1 MSVAGRVILVAFG
14 ALAIVLGLGVVSLL
28 TSEGVPTPNPSPTQ
42 EQVEQTLLLQ
52 VLDGDGY
59 ARGNVVIGIEPP
71 GTDPLTVLIA
81 MPASVLVP
89 QGDDSVTLG
98 VTPQSADTL
107 AAVTAIEQGFGLR
120 IDAGLTLDRLA
131 FAGLVDGVDGVW
143 VELDRPV
150 LLPAIGEEER
160 LRVLGPGWVKLDGIA
175 AADYAVLRIP
185 GESETDRVERFLG
198 LLEDALERLPRTDDQ
213 VRQLLT
219 SLGSLAQS
227 TVPTDDL
234 VPFLKTVRADIGSD
248 RVRAEVLPV
257 ELIRGGARPAS
268 IAAPDADALVQALFP
283 DARVT
288 PEGTG
293 MTG

>member
-1 MSVAGRVILVAFG
+1 MSVAGRVILVAVG

-28 TSEGVPTPNPSPTQ
+28 TSDGVPTPNPSPTQ

-71 GTDPLTVLIA
+71 GTDPLTVLLA

-107 AAVTAIEQGFGLR
+107 AAVTAVEQGFGLR

-160 LRVLGPGWVKLDGIA
+160 LRVLGPGWVKMDGIA

-185 GESETDRVERFLG
+185 GESETDRMERFLG

-213 VRQLLT
+213 MRQLLT

-234 VPFLKTVRADIGSD
+234 VPFLKTVRADVDFG

-288 PEGTG
+288 PDGAG

>member
-1 MSVAGRVILVAFG
+1 MSVAGRVILVAVG

-71 GTDPLTVLIA
+71 GTDPLTVLLA

-107 AAVTAIEQGFGLR
+107 AAVKAIEQGFGLR

-160 LRVLGPGWVKLDGIA
+160 LRVLGPGWVKMDGIA

-213 VRQLLT
+213 MRQLLT

-227 TVPTDDL
+227 TVPTEEL
-234 VPFLKTVRADIGSD
+234 VPFLKTVRTDIGSD
-248 RVRAEVLPV
+248 RLLAEVLPV

-283 DARVT
+283 DARVS
-288 PEGTG
+288 PDDAG

>member
-1 MSVAGRVILVAFG
+1 MSVPGRVVLVAFG

-71 GTDPLTVLIA
+71 GTDPLTVLLA

-89 QGDDSVTLG
+89 QGDDSVALG

-107 AAVTAIEQGFGLR
+107 AAVTAVEQGFGLR

-198 LLEDALERLPRTDDQ
+198 LLEDALKRLPRTDDQ
-213 VRQLLT
+213 MRQLLT

-234 VPFLKTVRADIGSD
+234 VPFLKTVRTDLGSD
-248 RVRAEVLPV
+248 RLRAEVLPV

-293 MTG
+293 VTG

>member
-1 MSVAGRVILVAFG
+1 MSVAGRVILVAVG

-28 TSEGVPTPNPSPTQ
+28 TSEGVPTPNPTPTQ
-42 EQVEQTLLLQ
+42 ERVEQTLLLQ
-52 VLDGDGY
+52 VLDRDGY

-71 GTDPLTVLIA
+71 GTDPLTVLLT

-150 LLPAIGEEER
+150 LLPAIGDEER

-185 GESETDRVERFLG
+185 GESEANRVERFRG
-198 LLEDALERLPRTDDQ
+198 LLEDVLERLPRTDDQ
-213 VRQLLT
+213 MRQLLT

-234 VPFLKTVRADIGSD
+234 VPFLKTVRADIDFG

-257 ELIRGGARPAS
+257 ELIRGGARPAA
-268 IAAPDADALVQALFP
+268 IAAPDADALVQTLFP

-293 MTG
+293 VTG

>member
-71 GTDPLTVLIA
+71 GTDPLTVLLA

-160 LRVLGPGWVKLDGIA
+160 LRVLGPGWVKMDGIA

-185 GESETDRVERFLG
+185 GESETDRVGRFLG

-213 VRQLLT
+213 MRQLLT

-234 VPFLKTVRADIGSD
+234 VPFLKTVRADIDFG

>member
-213 VRQLLT
+213 MRQLLT

>member
-1 MSVAGRVILVAFG
+1 MSVAGRVVLVAFG

-71 GTDPLTVLIA
+71 GTDPLTVLLA

-160 LRVLGPGWVKLDGIA
+160 LRVLGPGWVKMDGIA

-198 LLEDALERLPRTDDQ
+198 LLEDALKRLPRTDDQ
-213 VRQLLT
+213 MRQLLT

-234 VPFLKTVRADIGSD
+234 VPFLKTVRTDLGSD
-248 RVRAEVLPV
+248 RLRAEVLPV

>member
-1 MSVAGRVILVAFG
+1 MSVAGRVVLVALG

-71 GTDPLTVLIA
+71 GTDPLTVLLA

-107 AAVTAIEQGFGLR
+107 AAVTAVEQGFGLR

-150 LLPAIGEEER
+150 LLPAIGEEDR

-213 VRQLLT
+213 MRQLLT

-234 VPFLKTVRADIGSD
+234 VPFLKTVRADVDFG

-293 MTG
+293 VTG

>member
-1 MSVAGRVILVAFG
+1 MSVAGRVILVAVG

-28 TSEGVPTPNPSPTQ
+28 TSEGVPTPNPSPTE

-71 GTDPLTVLIA
+71 GTDPLTVLLA

-107 AAVTAIEQGFGLR
+107 AAVTAVEQGFGLR

-160 LRVLGPGWVKLDGIA
+160 VRVLGPGWVKMDGIA

-198 LLEDALERLPRTDDQ
+198 LLQDALERLPRTDDQ
-213 VRQLLT
+213 MRQLLT

-234 VPFLKTVRADIGSD
+234 VPFLKTVRADVDFG

-257 ELIRGGARPAS
+257 ELIRGGARPAA

-288 PEGTG
+288 PDGAG

>member
-1 MSVAGRVILVAFG
+1 MSVAGRVVLVAFG

-71 GTDPLTVLIA
+71 GTDPLTVLLA

-160 LRVLGPGWVKLDGIA
+160 LRVLGPGWVKMDGIA

-213 VRQLLT
+213 MRQLLT

-234 VPFLKTVRADIGSD
+234 VPFLKTVRTDIGSD
-248 RVRAEVLPV
+248 RLRAEVLPV
-257 ELIRGGARPAS
+257 ELIRGGARPAA

>member
-1 MSVAGRVILVAFG
+1 MSVAGRVILVAVG

-42 EQVEQTLLLQ
+42 EQAEQTLLLQ

-71 GTDPLTVLIA
+71 GTDPLTVLLA

-107 AAVTAIEQGFGLR
+107 AAVTAVEQGFGLR

-160 LRVLGPGWVKLDGIA
+160 LRVLGPGWVKMDGIA

-185 GESETDRVERFLG
+185 GESETDRVVRFLG

-213 VRQLLT
+213 MRQLLT

-227 TVPTDDL
+227 TVPTEEL
-234 VPFLKTVRADIGSD
+234 VPFLKTVRTDIGSD
-248 RVRAEVLPV
+248 RLLAEVLPV

-283 DARVT
+283 DARVS
-288 PEGTG
+288 PDDAG

>member
-1 MSVAGRVILVAFG
+1 MSVAGRVILVAVG

-28 TSEGVPTPNPSPTQ
+28 TSEGVPTPNPTPTQ
-42 EQVEQTLLLQ
+42 ERVEQTLLLQ
-52 VLDGDGY
+52 VLDRDGY

-71 GTDPLTVLIA
+71 GTDPLTVLLT

-150 LLPAIGEEER
+150 LLPAIGDEER

-185 GESETDRVERFLG
+185 GESEANRVERFRG
-198 LLEDALERLPRTDDQ
+198 LLEDVLERLPHTDDQ
-213 VRQLLT
+213 MRQLLT

-234 VPFLKTVRADIGSD
+234 VPFLKTVRADIDFG

-257 ELIRGGARPAS
+257 ELIRGGARPAA
-268 IAAPDADALVQALFP
+268 IAAPDADALVQTLFP

-293 MTG
+293 VTG

>member
-71 GTDPLTVLIA
+71 GTDPLTVLLA

-107 AAVTAIEQGFGLR
+107 AAVRAIEQGFGLR

-131 FAGLVDGVDGVW
+131 FAGLVDGVAGVW

-150 LLPAIGEEER
+150 LLPAIGDEER

-185 GESETDRVERFLG
+185 GESESDRVERFLG

-213 VRQLLT
+213 MRQLLT

-234 VPFLKTVRADIGSD
+234 VPFLKAVRADIDFG

-288 PEGTG
+288 AEGAG